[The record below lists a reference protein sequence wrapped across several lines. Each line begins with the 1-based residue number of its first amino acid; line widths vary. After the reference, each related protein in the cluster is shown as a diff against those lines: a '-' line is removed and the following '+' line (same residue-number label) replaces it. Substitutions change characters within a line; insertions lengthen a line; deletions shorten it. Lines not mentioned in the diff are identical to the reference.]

1 MDRVWK
7 YNVVISVSKL
17 QRNMWKRWKEVKMFQ
32 TLPPLSCESSVSLK
46 ENPDRLKKRNPFVPI
61 APFLLPLKNVRKPEG
76 FLIISGVRGRV
87 HWEQMG

>member
-17 QRNMWKRWKEVKMFQ
+17 QRNMWKRHMWKRWKEVKMFQ

-46 ENPDRLKKRNPFVPI
+46 ENPDRKKNLIHLFPMH
-61 APFLLPLKNVRKPEG
+61 PFLYPLKTSENHKV
-76 FLIISGVRGRV
+76 F
-87 HWEQMG
+87 W

>member
-17 QRNMWKRWKEVKMFQ
+17 QRNMLKRNMWKRWKEVKMFQ

-46 ENPDRLKKRNPFVPI
+46 ENPDRLKKLNPFVPI
-61 APFLLPLKNVRKPEG
+61 APFPLPPENVRKP
-76 FLIISGVRGRV
+76 
-87 HWEQMG
+87 